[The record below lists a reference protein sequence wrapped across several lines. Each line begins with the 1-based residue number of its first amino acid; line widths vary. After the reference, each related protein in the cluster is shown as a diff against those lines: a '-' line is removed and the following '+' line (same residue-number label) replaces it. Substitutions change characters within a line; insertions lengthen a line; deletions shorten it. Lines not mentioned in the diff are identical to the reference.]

1 VEITRGKL
9 KVAQRIV
16 IYGPSGIGKSTF
28 ASQFPDPV
36 FIDTEGSTAELD
48 VARTP
53 APSSWA
59 MLLEQVRYIRDN
71 PDTCK
76 TLVIDT
82 ADWAE
87 RLCVAHVCSERK
99 LASIEDAGYGKGL
112 TYLAEE
118 YGRLLNLLTEVNDR
132 GITIVL
138 TAHSQ
143 VKRFEQPNE
152 MGSFDRWELNL
163 EKRNSALIKE
173 WATMVLF
180 ANYETFVIK
189 SDNKMEKNKAQ
200 GGKRVMYTAYNPC
213 WDAKNRL
220 GLPEK
225 LPFDFAQIA
234 PYIASSATTQPPIA
248 SPLAEDVTEEP
259 QPLPETIETTP
270 AEEQVGVVSKSTDA
284 APPPGWTDVT
294 NVPDD
299 AMPFSDVT
307 TTAPPGDIWD
317 VLKYKPL
324 ADLMRSS
331 KITPNEIQEVVG
343 SRGYFPADMPIN
355 DYPEEFVSGVLV
367 AAWEQVRTSIEYSPG
382 RLPL

>member
-1 VEITRGKL
+1 MEITRGKL

-53 APSSWA
+53 MPSSWS
-59 MLLEQVRYIRDN
+59 MLLEQVRYVRDTS
-71 PDTCK
+71 DICK

-82 ADWAE
+82 ADWAK

-99 LASIEDAGYGKGL
+99 LASIEDAGYGKGF

-132 GITIVL
+132 GLTIVL

-152 MGSFDRWELNL
+152 TGSFDRWELNL
-163 EKRNSALIKE
+163 EKRNSALLKE

-180 ANYETFVIK
+180 ANYETFVVK
-189 SDNKMEKNKAQ
+189 ADNKIEKNKAQ
-200 GGKRVMYTAYNPC
+200 GGKRVMYTTFNPC

-220 GLPEK
+220 GLPDK
-225 LPFDFAQIA
+225 LAFDFAQIA
-234 PYIASSATTQPPIA
+234 PYIVGSGLT
-248 SPLAEDVTEEP
+248 
-259 QPLPETIETTP
+259 PETILTVTAEKEDEKIAVPPETIGDAPAAMLEIEQENTP
-270 AEEQVGVVSKSTDA
+270 ATT
-284 APPPGWTDVT
+284 PPPGWTDITGVANDNT
-294 NVPDD
+294 
-299 AMPFSDVT
+299 PFSET
-307 TTAPPGDIWD
+307 LTPAPPGDIWD
-317 VLKYKPL
+317 AIAHRPL
-324 ADLMRSS
+324 ADIMRSN
-331 KITPNEIQEVVG
+331 KILPSEIQEVVG
-343 SRGYFPADMPIN
+343 KQGYFPVDMPIN

-367 AAWEQVRTSIEYSPG
+367 AAWEQVRTAIEKMPG